1 MLDISHLSVIRNK
14 NRSLD
19 DVTLTLEAGQMV
31 AVIGENGAG
40 KSTLLHAIA
49 GDLDFTGRIFLHG
62 RELSAWPA
70 RRLANVRA
78 VMEQSAPAAQGMS
91 VLELVMLGRYWAR
104 EAEKKSQSI
113 AEGWLDKLK
122 LMHLQHNELERLSGG
137 EQQRTHLAR
146 CMAQLDGTLPGEQLL
161 LADEPTSALDV
172 HHQHTAL
179 HQLKA
184 FAQAGNLVVIVM
196 HDLNLAMS
204 YADKIVLLKQ
214 GQLQAFGEP
223 ASVCTATKLTHLYE
237 HPMHVSRHPA
247 LHVPIVFAEPNRL

>member
-1 MLDISHLSVIRNK
+1 MLDISQLSVIRNK
-14 NRSLD
+14 NRILD
-19 DVTLTLEAGQMV
+19 DVSLTLEAGQMV

-78 VMEQSAPAAQGMS
+78 VMEQNAPTAQGMS
-91 VLELVMLGRYWAR
+91 VLELVMLGRYWAQ

-113 AEGWLDKLK
+113 AKGWLDKLK
-122 LMHLQHNELERLSGG
+122 LTHLQHNELDRLSGG
-137 EQQRTHLAR
+137 EQQRTHIAR
-146 CMAQLDGTLPGEQLL
+146 CMAQLDASLPGEQLL

-184 FAQAGNLVVIVM
+184 FALAGNLVVTVM

-223 ASVCTATKLTHLYE
+223 ASVCTAAKLTHLYE
-237 HPMHVSRHPA
+237 HPMHVSQHPA
-247 LHVPIVFAEPNRL
+247 LHVPIVFAEPNRI